1 MKSAARRRRLLP
13 AEGTPTLNQ
22 PYSTD
27 GHAHH
32 HTSSGRTLVGALILT
47 LGFSVVEAVAGWFSG
62 SLALLGDAGHMLT
75 DGLSLAIAAFAAW
88 LAQRPPSTRH
98 SYGLGRAELLAALLN
113 ALFMIA
119 VVVAITSAA
128 VDRLMTPRPVAGE
141 TVTVVAI
148 IGLLINLAVIWQL
161 ARADRN
167 INVRGALLHVLGDL
181 LGSVAA
187 LIAGVV
193 ITVTGWTPIDPIL
206 SLVIVALILFSSLRL
221 LRDALHLLLDGVPR
235 GIDLPAVGR
244 ALAGLEGV
252 IEVHDLHI
260 WRLSAERTALSAH
273 LVIDKPQHWQQR
285 LAAAQT
291 LLRETFAIDHAT
303 LQPELPPTESVL
315 LQLKSPDAG

>member
-1 MKSAARRRRLLP
+1 MI
-13 AEGTPTLNQ
+13 
-22 PYSTD
+22 
-27 GHAHH
+27 
-32 HTSSGRTLVGALILT
+32 ALMLT
-47 LGFSVVEAVAGWFSG
+47 LGYAVVEAVAGWFSG

-128 VDRLMTPRPVAGE
+128 VDRLLSPRPVAGE

-161 ARADRN
+161 TRAERN
-167 INVRGALLHVLGDL
+167 INVRGALLHVMGDL

-273 LVIDKPQHWQQR
+273 LVIDKPEHWQQR
-285 LAAAQT
+285 LAAAQA

-303 LQPELPPTESVL
+303 LQPEFSPAESVL

>member
-1 MKSAARRRRLLP
+1 MI
-13 AEGTPTLNQ
+13 
-22 PYSTD
+22 
-27 GHAHH
+27 
-32 HTSSGRTLVGALILT
+32 ALMLT
-47 LGFSVVEAVAGWFSG
+47 LGYAVVEAVAGWISG

-119 VVVAITSAA
+119 IVVAITSAA

-141 TVTVVAI
+141 AVAI
-148 IGLLINLAVIWQL
+148 VAVIGLLINLAVIWQL
-161 ARADRN
+161 TRAERN

-221 LRDALHLLLDGVPR
+221 LRDALHLLLDGVPH

-244 ALAGLEGV
+244 ALAELEGV

-285 LAAAQT
+285 LAAAQA

-303 LQPELPPTESVL
+303 LQPELSAPESVL